1 MNWDAIGAIGELIGA
16 LAVVITLAYLAVQI
30 RQNSKALH
38 SSTRFE
44 IAKTQMDINFL
55 LAQNPDLAVA
65 SYGILQGKEGIS
77 EKDQLAAGQFISG
90 MFRTFENQFYAYR
103 EGNFSEG
110 VWGGYRRNIAWNAGQ
125 PKFLEF
131 WKERRPLFSEDFA
144 EFVDS
149 LAISEEGNF

>member
-1 MNWDAIGAIGELIGA
+1 MNWEATGAISELIGA
-16 LAVVITLAYLAVQI
+16 IAVVVTLAYLAVQI
-30 RQNSKALH
+30 RQNSKALY

-55 LAQNPDLAVA
+55 LAQHPDLAVGA
-65 SYGILQGKEGIS
+65 YAILQGKEGMS
-77 EKDQLAAGQFISG
+77 EKDQLAASQYITG

-103 EGNFSEG
+103 EGTFSES

-125 PKFLEF
+125 PKFPEF

-144 EFVDS
+144 VLVDS
-149 LAISEEGNF
+149 LTISKDGDF